1 MTEGKKTRH
10 WHRREGEGVEGG
22 CGKKEEKGE
31 EKEPLVLR
39 ISVSFR

>member
-1 MTEGKKTRH
+1 VTEGKKSRH
-10 WHRREGEGVEGG
+10 WHCRVGEGVEGG
-22 CGKKEEKGE
+22 CGKKE